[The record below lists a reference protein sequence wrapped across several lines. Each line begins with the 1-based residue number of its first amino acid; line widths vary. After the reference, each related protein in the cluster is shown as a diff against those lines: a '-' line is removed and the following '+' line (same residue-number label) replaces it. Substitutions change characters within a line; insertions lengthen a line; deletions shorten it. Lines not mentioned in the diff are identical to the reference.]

1 MIIQTGMRTDI
12 PEFYPEWLINRIKEG
27 DGDIFL
33 EKSVMMIELTN
44 YHNYDKIMIIYK
56 GGIVYDSN
64 QTCFGLEKQVYRY

>member
-1 MIIQTGMRTDI
+1 MNEMEIM
-12 PEFYPEWLINRIKEG
+12 
-27 DGDIFL
+27 FL

-64 QTCFGLEKQVYRY
+64 QTYFGLEK